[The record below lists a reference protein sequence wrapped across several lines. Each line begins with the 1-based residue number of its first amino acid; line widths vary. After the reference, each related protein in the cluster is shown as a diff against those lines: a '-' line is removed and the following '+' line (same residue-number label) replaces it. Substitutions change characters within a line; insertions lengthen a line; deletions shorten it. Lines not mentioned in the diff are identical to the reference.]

1 MEINPPSLLPT
12 LGQHFEPAGGQQVRT
27 LQTGGRYLYHQ
38 SLFSCI
44 GLQGSERPWFGK
56 LFSWP
61 AKAQETTS
69 DSFFFR
75 SEPNQY
81 LVVTLICIF
90 FWKDRAFFWVRSTWA
105 APAAYLTR
113 YIWCLLYRGLLT
125 CIQQCSDCVLTT
137 EKQEPMQKCF
147 RTFEIL
153 FKFVIQSRL
162 LYARTTDGENQ
173 DDFRLYVL
181 SLFATFN
188 KVVSLSSEV
197 LVPTQVTFTSPISN
211 PF

>member
-1 MEINPPSLLPT
+1 
-12 LGQHFEPAGGQQVRT
+12 
-27 LQTGGRYLYHQ
+27 
-38 SLFSCI
+38 
-44 GLQGSERPWFGK
+44 
-56 LFSWP
+56 
-61 AKAQETTS
+61 
-69 DSFFFR
+69 
-75 SEPNQY
+75 
-81 LVVTLICIF
+81 
-90 FWKDRAFFWVRSTWA
+90 
-105 APAAYLTR
+105 
-113 YIWCLLYRGLLT
+113 
-125 CIQQCSDCVLTT
+125 
-137 EKQEPMQKCF
+137 MQKCF

>member
-44 GLQGSERPWFGK
+44 GLQVSERPWFVI

-90 FWKDRAFFWVRSTWA
+90 FWKDRAFFECVRLELLQQRIWPGISDVFSTEVCWRA
-105 APAAYLTR
+105 FNSVPIACWLRRSRSRCKSVSAPSRFFSNLWSSRVSCTR
-113 YIWCLLYRGLLT
+113 GPRTARIRTIFAFTSCR
-125 CIQQCSDCVLTT
+125 CSPPST
-137 EKQEPMQKCF
+137 K
-147 RTFEIL
+147 L
-153 FKFVIQSRL
+153 FLCRAK
-162 LYARTTDGENQ
+162 
-173 DDFRLYVL
+173 
-181 SLFATFN
+181 SLFP
-188 KVVSLSSEV
+188 LR
-197 LVPTQVTFTSPISN
+197 
-211 PF
+211 